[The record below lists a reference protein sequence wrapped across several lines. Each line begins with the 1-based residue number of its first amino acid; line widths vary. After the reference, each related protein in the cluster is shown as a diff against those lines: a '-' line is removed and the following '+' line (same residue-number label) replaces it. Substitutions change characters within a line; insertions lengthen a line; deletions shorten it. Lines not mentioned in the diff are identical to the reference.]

1 MPDTDAAGRSQTKDQ
16 DHAVESGPPAPRL
29 YSVTTR
35 YTDQFLGGQDGP
47 DLLCDDAVAALH
59 FALTTS
65 SSSPLAVTCTTSTD
79 GRTWTDLPLR
89 LLHADALSA
98 LQRHMKPAMYPAP
111 DGDSRRDPR
120 RPRAA
125 LRGLIELAQVKWLDS
140 ALHVDDEA
148 TWMPD
153 EPTSADWV
161 RAGRM
166 WAAVWGDIPS
176 ESVLKRLPGSAPTT
190 ARKEGLLRA
199 EAAAVLD
206 ATALAHTP
214 APAAAADGD
223 GDGDG
228 DGGGSLPELH
238 SAWALL
244 HDVAERTLGA
254 EYGPGT
260 DVRTAEHRL
269 LERIGAL
276 HPDTA
281 GLLAATGDH
290 PAAASIRAAAHA
302 YLRRVLVLWPKTAAW
317 TEKART
323 AFLEDVHALR
333 TTADGPPSGP
343 PETRAQAVLREVLDG
358 LDLPAVLSRHEA
370 AALWRSH
377 SGRGAEQAG
386 WDAMVELNRTDDLA
400 LAHTVVGTPQG
411 REEAVAEAQRALNAV
426 SGFHN
431 EHVTTHAARG
441 HLHALAASL
450 VTLDQALRTLQDGIW
465 DIHAERRAQHDPA
478 KGPWNGYDEQRATAD
493 LTPVLDEGEARIA
506 HLRQRCLDA
515 ADQTLT
521 QLIPQLTDTPRDDYR
536 HHRMR
541 NYLAPLDQLR
551 KDLDTLGLQTDE
563 QHRTCRELRTRLN
576 TGPRFGEMHTT
587 AQDLAAAEKRLQVL
601 ERRYTDTQTE
611 FALSVTLGRLF
622 DRVRTPVPS
631 PSEAAATSR
640 SSRRTA
646 YTPTNGHDQ
655 ATATAHPGPAAHGR
669 TLGA

>member
-1 MPDTDAAGRSQTKDQ
+1 MPDTDAERRTRDQ
-16 DHAVESGPPAPRL
+16 DDAVESGPPAPRL

-35 YTDQFLGGQDGP
+35 HTDQFLGGQDGP
-47 DLLCDDAVAALH
+47 DLLSDDAVAALH

-65 SSSPLAVTCTTSTD
+65 GSSPLAVTCTTSAD
-79 GRTWTDLPLR
+79 GRTWRDLPLR

-98 LQRHMKPAMYPAP
+98 LRQHVKPAMYPA
-111 DGDSRRDPR
+111 DDSRRDPR

-148 TWMPD
+148 TWLPD

-161 RAGRM
+161 RAGRL

-176 ESVLKRLPGSAPTT
+176 ESVLKRLPGSAPST
-190 ARKEGLLRA
+190 ALREGLLSA
-199 EAAAVLD
+199 EAAAVLN
-206 ATALAHTP
+206 ATALAH
-214 APAAAADGD
+214 APAAAAADD
-223 GDGDG
+223 
-228 DGGGSLPELH
+228 SLPELH
-238 SAWALL
+238 AAWALL

-269 LERIGAL
+269 LERISAL

-281 GLLAATGDH
+281 GLLAATRDH
-290 PAAASIRAAAHA
+290 PAAAGIRAAAHA
-302 YLRRVLVLWPKTAAW
+302 YLRRVLVVWPKTAAW

-323 AFLEDVHALR
+323 AFLEDVHVLR
-333 TTADGPPSGP
+333 ATVDGPPPGP

-386 WDAMVELNRTDDLA
+386 WDATVETNRTDDLA
-400 LAHTVVGTPQG
+400 LAHMAEGTPQG

-426 SGFHN
+426 TDFHD
-431 EHVTTHAARG
+431 ERVTTHAARG

-450 VTLDQALRTLQDGIW
+450 VTLDKAQRTLQHGIW

-478 KGPWNGYDEQRATAD
+478 KGPWNGYDEQRATVD
-493 LTPVLDEGEARIA
+493 LTPVLEEGEARIA
-506 HLRQRCLDA
+506 LLRQRCLDA
-515 ADQTLT
+515 ANHTLT
-521 QLIPQLTDTPRDDYR
+521 DLIPQLTDTPRDDYR

-551 KDLDTLGLQTDE
+551 KTLNTLGPLTDE

-622 DRVRTPVPS
+622 DQVRTPAAPS
-631 PSEAAATSR
+631 PSEAAATPR
-640 SSRRTA
+640 TSRRTA

-655 ATATAHPGPAAHGR
+655 ATATALPGPASHGR
-669 TLGA
+669 TPGA

>member
-16 DHAVESGPPAPRL
+16 DDAVESGPPAPRL

-59 FALTTS
+59 FALTNS

-79 GRTWTDLPLR
+79 GRTWRDLPLR

-98 LQRHMKPAMYPAP
+98 LRRHVKPAMYPAP
-111 DGDSRRDPR
+111 VDNSRPDPR

-148 TWMPD
+148 TWLPD
-153 EPTSADWV
+153 EPTAADWV

-176 ESVLKRLPGSAPTT
+176 ESVLKRLPGSAPST
-190 ARKEGLLRA
+190 ALREGLLRA

-214 APAAAADGD
+214 APGADGD
-223 GDGDG
+223 GDGD
-228 DGGGSLPELH
+228 GSLPELH

-254 EYGPGT
+254 EFGPGT

-281 GLLAATGDH
+281 GLLAATRDH
-290 PAAASIRAAAHA
+290 PAAAGIRAAAHA

-333 TTADGPPSGP
+333 TTVDGIPPGP
-343 PETRAQAVLREVLDG
+343 PETRAQAVLREVLEG
-358 LDLPAVLSRHEA
+358 LDLPAALSRHEA

-386 WDAMVELNRTDDLA
+386 WDATVETNRTDDLA
-400 LAHTVVGTPQG
+400 LAHTVEGTPQG

-426 SGFHN
+426 AGFHD
-431 EHVTTHAARG
+431 ERVTTHAARG

-450 VTLDQALRTLQDGIW
+450 VTLDQALRTLQHGIW

-478 KGPWNGYDEQRATAD
+478 RGPWNGYDEQRATAD
-493 LTPVLDEGEARIA
+493 LTPVLEDGEARIA
-506 HLRQRCLDA
+506 QLRQRCLDA
-515 ADQTLT
+515 ANHTLT
-521 QLIPQLTDTPRDDYR
+521 HLIPQLTDTPRDDYR

-551 KDLDTLGLQTDE
+551 KILNILGPLTDE

-576 TGPRFGEMHTT
+576 TGPRFGEKHTT

-622 DRVRTPVPS
+622 DQVRTPAPS
-631 PSEAAATSR
+631 PSEAAAAPR
-640 SSRRTA
+640 SSRRAA

-669 TLGA
+669 TPGA

>member
-1 MPDTDAAGRSQTKDQ
+1 MPDTDAVRRKRDQ
-16 DHAVESGPPAPRL
+16 DDAVESAGTPAPRL

-47 DLLCDDAVAALH
+47 DLLSDDAVAALH

-65 SSSPLAVTCTTSTD
+65 GSSPLTVTCTTSAD

-98 LQRHMKPAMYPAP
+98 LRHHVKPAMYPA
-111 DGDSRRDPR
+111 DDSRPDRR

-125 LRGLIELAQVKWLDS
+125 LRGLIELAQVKWLDT

-148 TWMPD
+148 TWLPD

-161 RAGRM
+161 RAGRL

-176 ESVLKRLPGSAPTT
+176 KSVLNHLPGSAPST
-190 ARKEGLLRA
+190 ALKEGLLRA
-199 EAAAVLD
+199 EAAAVLN
-206 ATALAHTP
+206 ATALAHT
-214 APAAAADGD
+214 AADGD
-223 GDGDG
+223 GDGGGGGGGGG
-228 DGGGSLPELH
+228 DGSLPDLH

-254 EYGPGT
+254 EFGPGT

-269 LERIGAL
+269 LERISAL

-281 GLLAATGDH
+281 GLLAATRDH
-290 PAAASIRAAAHA
+290 PAAAGIRAAAHA
-302 YLRRVLVLWPKTAAW
+302 YLRTVLVLWPKTAAW

-333 TTADGPPSGP
+333 TTVDGPPLPGP

-377 SGRGAEQAG
+377 SGRGAEQAS
-386 WDAMVELNRTDDLA
+386 WDATVETNRTDDLA
-400 LAHTVVGTPQG
+400 LAHMTEGTPRDRG
-411 REEAVAEAQRALNAV
+411 EAVAEAQRALHAV
-426 SGFHN
+426 TGFHD
-431 EHVTTHAARG
+431 ERVTTHAARG

-450 VTLDQALRTLQDGIW
+450 VTLDKAQRALQHGIW

-493 LTPVLDEGEARIA
+493 LTPVLEDGEARIA
-506 HLRQRCLDA
+506 LLRQRCLDA
-515 ADQTLT
+515 ANQTLT
-521 QLIPQLTDTPRDDYR
+521 DLIPQLTDTPRDDYR

-541 NYLAPLDQLR
+541 NYLAPLDLLR

-587 AQDLAAAEKRLQVL
+587 TQDLAAAEKRLQVL

-622 DRVRTPVPS
+622 DQVRTPAPS
-631 PSEAAATSR
+631 PSAAAATSR

-646 YTPTNGHDQ
+646 YSPPSGHDQ

-669 TLGA
+669 TPGA